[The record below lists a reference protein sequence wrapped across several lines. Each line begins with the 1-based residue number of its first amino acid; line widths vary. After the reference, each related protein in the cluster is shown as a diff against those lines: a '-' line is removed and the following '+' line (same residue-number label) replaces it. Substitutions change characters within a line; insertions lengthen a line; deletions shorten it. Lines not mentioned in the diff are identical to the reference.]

1 LTSRVGEP
9 HIPHKAASSAL
20 AITHCTV
27 TAGQPASASA
37 SRCSS
42 SGTLGQ
48 PGTDSTISSIKE
60 LPAPGIRDRLPMPTV
75 GIPVR
80 WKVKR

>member
-1 LTSRVGEP
+1 MP
-9 HIPHKAASSAL
+9 HRAASSAL
-20 AITHCTV
+20 TTTRCTI

-42 SGTLGQ
+42 SGTFGQ

-60 LPAPGIRDRLPMPTV
+60 LPGLVSVTGFRCLR
-75 GIPVR
+75 
-80 WKVKR
+80 